1 MHNIDSSVLAPYS
14 ALQSHKDAPRHR
26 SHETF
31 LLRLILQVHT
41 PQFHPMVDSLS
52 TKHVRPNAE
61 SIFLHT
67 PTYRV
72 TFLAGE
78 TSHVS
83 QGITRGVS
91 RRRRRRR
98 KRKRKR
104 RRSEKND
111 LLAWSREE
119 GCVVDTDRK
128 RECHSQTE

>member
-1 MHNIDSSVLAPYS
+1 MLEAPEAPKAWFG
-14 ALQSHKDAPRHR
+14 ALEAWLEVTEAWLEVS
-26 SHETF
+26 E
-31 LLRLILQVHT
+31 
-41 PQFHPMVDSLS
+41 
-52 TKHVRPNAE
+52 AE

-78 TSHVS
+78 TSRVS
-83 QGITRGVS
+83 QGNTRGVS

-98 KRKRKR
+98 KRRRKRKRKR
-104 RRSEKND
+104 RRNKRND

-128 RECHSQTE
+128 RESHRQTERG